1 MRSAGILMPISSL
14 PSPYGIGT
22 MGKAARDFIK
32 FLSDS
37 GQTYWQI
44 LPICP
49 TSYGDSPYQSFSSYA
64 GNPYFIDLDDLCED
78 GLLEKEDYQ
87 SVNWGNDPQS
97 IDYGIIYKNRY
108 PVLKKACN
116 AMLKKADCG
125 FQEFC
130 KSNAKW
136 LDDYALFMAVKDKF
150 GGKSWFEWPQEIR
163 RRNKEVLEKLEKELA
178 DEITFW
184 KAVQFLF
191 LRQWKVLKQNAAD
204 NGIQIIGDLPIYV
217 AGDSADVWAH
227 PEQFQMD
234 KNLLPKKVA
243 GCPPDAF
250 SEDGQLWGNPLF
262 NWSLMKK
269 ENYSW
274 WIDRIAYQFKI
285 YDVLRIDHFRAFDAY
300 YAIPYGDKT
309 ARNGKWKKGPGIGF
323 FKAVEKA
330 LGKKEIIAEDLGF
343 LTESVHKLLRQTKFP
358 GMKVL
363 EFAFDSRDKTSD
375 YLPHR
380 YTPHCIVYTG
390 THDNDTIMGWIETS
404 DPDDVEYAREYLGLN
419 EDEGYNWGMM
429 RGAWSSVADTAIMQ
443 MQDLLGLSSEARI
456 NTPSTVGTNWK
467 WRALEGSYNKEL
479 AEKLYNKMKIYN
491 RLGQRQADKKEL

>member
-64 GNPYFIDLDDLCED
+64 GNPYFIDLDDLYED

-227 PEQFQMD
+227 TEQFQMD

>member
-1 MRSAGILMPISSL
+1 
-14 PSPYGIGT
+14 
-22 MGKAARDFIK
+22 
-32 FLSDS
+32 
-37 GQTYWQI
+37 
-44 LPICP
+44 
-49 TSYGDSPYQSFSSYA
+49 
-64 GNPYFIDLDDLCED
+64 
-78 GLLEKEDYQ
+78 
-87 SVNWGNDPQS
+87 
-97 IDYGIIYKNRY
+97 
-108 PVLKKACN
+108 
-116 AMLKKADCG
+116 MLKKADCG